1 MIFLSSETGDQTP
14 DKRAA
19 DSKRPV
25 FGIIIAA
32 LILIIIAAVI
42 LLPKILNP
50 PSNISTPSGSVS
62 TTDELKTQMG
72 ELLTK
77 DIGFQF
83 LGSSDG
89 QITDAQMA
97 AYAVLRMENYNWE
110 TGNTREEYDV
120 VTLKHFNKKLTDYTN
135 NGMTEALPGSTD
147 RIRAVG
153 WGYEENYYALPYTLT
168 SVGENRYIG
177 QFYCI
182 HAPYSFDDG
191 WNYSAEDTASML
203 NDHEWEPFVQYG
215 RTFSLI
221 EVEFTLGQEAD
232 GSDYPIYQS
241 VKILQTGLTFPLS
254 SQ

>member
-1 MIFLSSETGDQTP
+1 MIFLSSESGDKTP
-14 DKRAA
+14 DKRNMNY
-19 DSKRPV
+19 KRPV

-32 LILIIIAAVI
+32 VVLMIIAAVI
-42 LLPKILNP
+42 FLPNLLNL
-50 PSNISTPSGSVS
+50 PSSISVPSGSVS
-62 TTDELKTQMG
+62 TPDELETQMSD
-72 ELLTK
+72 LLTN

-83 LGSSDG
+83 LGSPDG

-110 TGNTREEYDV
+110 TGNTREEYDA

-203 NDHEWEPFVQYG
+203 YDHEWEPFVQYG
-215 RTFSLI
+215 RTFTLI

-241 VKILQTGLTFPLS
+241 VKILQSGLSSPLS